1 MRIEKDE
8 ILTFKMIT
16 GEEVSAKI
24 VAIADGMIVIKQPVT
39 CVPAQQGLQLMPS
52 LFSAN
57 LDKDVIVYASG
68 IVMTSDVREDIKAS
82 YIKATT
88 GIDVP
93 PAKSIITG

>member
-1 MRIEKDE
+1 
-8 ILTFKMIT
+8 
-16 GEEVSAKI
+16 
-24 VAIADGMIVIKQPVT
+24 
-39 CVPAQQGLQLMPS
+39 MPS

-57 LDKDVIVYASG
+57 LDKDVIVYVSG

-88 GIDVP
+88 GIDMP